1 MSWGLA
7 GPRPSLTAQYP
18 IPSSPKPEECMRVS
32 GGFPKLGAFCGLGW
46 YAASPRWQWVQLQR
60 ASQFLETHTVVPT
73 DLLRT
78 HH

>member
-18 IPSSPKPEECMRVS
+18 IPSSPKPEECIRVS

-46 YAASPRWQWVQLQR
+46 YVGLSKVAVGTAAES
-60 ASQFLETHTVVPT
+60 FTVSGNSHCVS
-73 DLLRT
+73 
-78 HH
+78 H